1 MIILCYYDITRIS
14 LFKLNQPS
22 WKTNYRQESLLYVQ
36 LSIWNKLPDF
46 LKATKC
52 QQKQAFFCRIKN
64 KENNIATSNWFWN
77 ANNVST
83 IIIITV
89 IIIIIII
96 IIINIWGNTMKIKP
110 HSFFVLSLPKFS
122 FWL

>member
-1 MIILCYYDITRIS
+1 MR
-14 LFKLNQPS
+14 
-22 WKTNYRQESLLYVQ
+22 KT
-36 LSIWNKLPDF
+36 IFIP
-46 LKATKC
+46 
-52 QQKQAFFCRIKN
+52 
-64 KENNIATSNWFWN
+64 TSNWFWN

-83 IIIITV
+83 IIIITI

-96 IIINIWGNTMKIKP
+96 IIINIINIWGNTMKIEP